1 MMNRN
6 LFDNIESF
14 LNNPKIKDLPDNTKV
29 SIADD
34 YDLGDL
40 RTLFNENSDEFR
52 RDRLTQVEIED
63 KTVTTDID
71 LNRLERDLWRLY
83 NFGADVTPAG
93 KVNADVKDDAL
104 IDIEMAL
111 DEIHSKFKPT
121 TIDKNRD
128 LTHLVDDI
136 GKLELP
142 YPHIR
147 KRRKQWAGK
156 PTYRTATEDINV
168 NRLKGYSMRSMMR
181 HYPKIEPFDH
191 RKKLSTLAR
200 SISHIQL
207 WKSAKVTPFET
218 VNSRFEV
225 DLYDAH
231 VQLCNFLFEQL
242 QEDTTNRKDAWDMYL
257 PSGLLEEFIE
267 QNYIPTAK
275 GFGALEDKMKKFI
288 SSSWDTYENE
298 ARELRESRYGMDLT
312 PEDVEQLKNAD
323 TSIFKVKFGR

>member
-1 MMNRN
+1 MNRN

-14 LNNPKIKDLPDNTKV
+14 LNNKKIKKLPDNTKMSV
-29 SIADD
+29 ADD

-40 RTLFNENSDEFR
+40 RTLFNENSDEFK
-52 RDRLTQVEIED
+52 RDSLTTVEYEH
-63 KTVTTDID
+63 KTMTTDLDID
-71 LNRLERDLWRLY
+71 RLERDLWRLY
-83 NFGADVTPAG
+83 NFGTDVTPAG
-93 KVNADVKDDAL
+93 KVNADVTDDAL

-111 DEIHSKFKPT
+111 DEIHNKFKPT

-128 LTHLVDDI
+128 LTHLIDNI

-168 NRLKGYSMRSMMR
+168 NRLKGYSMRSMLR
-181 HYPKIEPFDH
+181 HYPKIEPYDH
-191 RKKLSTLAR
+191 RKKLTTLAR

-218 VNSRFEV
+218 VKSRFEV

-231 VQLCNFLFEQL
+231 VQLCYFLFEHL
-242 QEDTTNRKDAWDMYL
+242 QENTTNRKDAWDMYL
-257 PSGLLEEFIE
+257 PSGLLEKFIE
-267 QNYIPTAK
+267 DNYVPTVK
-275 GFGALEDKMKKFI
+275 GFGALEDKMSKFI
-288 SSSWDTYENE
+288 ASAWDTYEDE
-298 ARELRESRYGMDLT
+298 ARVLRESRYGMDLT
-312 PEDVEQLKNAD
+312 SEDVEKLKNAD
-323 TSIFKVKFGR
+323 TSIFKTKIW